1 MLQKMRNVMGRITL
15 RASLSLVAVSL
26 ALATTPAFAANLPAE
41 GAVPAADAAD
51 ASADMGETIV
61 VNAKTTRSATAI
73 PAAEMQKILP
83 GISPLKAIQSLPGVL
98 YVTADP
104 WGNNEQ
110 NAQMFVHGFS
120 AQQLGYTMD
129 GVPLGDQNYG
139 NYNGLSPSRA
149 LISENTGRTVVA
161 TGAGE
166 LGVASISNLGGA
178 VEISSRDPSN
188 ERGLEI
194 NHTGGSYGTRARSS
208 AWIRV
213 NSAMATNSSCRAAAS
228 APAHGTL
235 PGFRVAIR
243 PMVNS
248 STKTATAN

>member
-15 RASLSLVAVSL
+15 RASLSLVTVSL

-110 NAQMFVHGFS
+110 NAQMFVHGF
-120 AQQLGYTMD
+120 
-129 GVPLGDQNYG
+129 
-139 NYNGLSPSRA
+139 R
-149 LISENTGRTVVA
+149 
-161 TGAGE
+161 
-166 LGVASISNLGGA
+166 
-178 VEISSRDPSN
+178 PSN
-188 ERGLEI
+188 WAIRWMACRWA
-194 NHTGGSYGTRARSS
+194 TRTMAITTAFRPAR
-208 AWIRV
+208 ADFGKHR
-213 NSAMATNSSCRAAAS
+213 
-228 APAHGTL
+228 AHGCCH
-235 PGFRVAIR
+235 RCR
-243 PMVNS
+243 
-248 STKTATAN
+248 